1 MAQIDIPNFPS
12 NSIAKA
18 SNQNQQTQQPGTP
31 PQPTRTVTPM
41 SDMKPRMEKKSLG
54 DIARNAMA
62 NPVVAQTRN
71 TAIDKIILPNLQRTL
86 YNVVDL
92 IVRAVIFKDQA
103 PPPSTYNPF
112 VNSGYGYGYSG
123 VTNYGQYYNNPQT
136 PATTLH
142 AKAMTRNETLRVHDL
157 IFQTEEQCD
166 YVKNE
171 MENAIQQYGT
181 VTAAFVNVLTGRS
194 AGIVPTANEYGW
206 RDLSQAYKKPEANGW
221 WLILPEAQ
229 KLV

>member
-1 MAQIDIPNFPS
+1 MSTIAQIDIPNLPS
-12 NSIAKA
+12 NSYKDKA
-18 SNQNQQTQQPGTP
+18 AAQTSTQQVPA
-31 PQPTRTVTPM
+31 PQRVVTPVA
-41 SDMKPRMEKKSLG
+41 DMKPRMEKKSIGQLVKNT
-54 DIARNAMA
+54 AA
-62 NPVVAQTRN
+62 NPLVAKTRD

-92 IVRAVIFKDQA
+92 IVKAIIFKDQA
-103 PPPSTYNPF
+103 QPPTTYNPF
-112 VNSGYGYGYSG
+112 VNSGYIQP
-123 VTNYGQYYNNPQT
+123 TNYGGFWNNPQPGVQST
-136 PATTLH
+136 VQ

-171 MENAIQQYGT
+171 MENAIQQYGV

-194 AGIVPTANEYGW
+194 TGIVTTANEYGW

-229 KLV
+229 KLA